1 MHKREGKI
9 IVPEES
15 EKRIESLDSLKTIF
29 LENIDY
35 LGERWA
41 SHLPLFLGSSE
52 VARILWLNTVYQAAI
67 NVPGSVVEF
76 GCQWG
81 ASLNIFN
88 MLRLVYEPWN
98 VSRKI
103 IGFSLFEKGFK
114 DVSEADGKLAKEG
127 DYGVKNN
134 WESILDKI
142 LSLNQYPS
150 PTGKNHKIIEGDVS
164 ETFEK
169 YLNENLELVIS
180 HAHFDLDIYLPTK
193 NLLAKVAERMP
204 KGAVIIFDEINHPGF
219 PGETLALH
227 EVFGLSNLNLRKSPF
242 QPYSCYA
249 IIQ

>member
-15 EKRIESLDSLKTIF
+15 EKRIESLDSIKSIL

-52 VARILWLNTVYQAAI
+52 IARMLWLNTVYQAAI
-67 NVPGSVVEF
+67 NVPGSLVEF
-76 GCQWG
+76 GSQWG
-81 ASLNIFN
+81 ASLNQFN
-88 MLRLVYEPWN
+88 MFRLIYEPWN

-114 DVSEADGKLAKEG
+114 DVSEADGKLAREG
-127 DYGVKNN
+127 DYSVKKN
-134 WESILDKI
+134 WETILDKI

-164 ETFEK
+164 GTFEK
-169 YLNENLELVIS
+169 YLHENPELVIS
-180 HAHFDLDIYLPTK
+180 HAHFDLDIYTPTK
-193 NLLAKVAERMP
+193 NILAKVAERMP
-204 KGAVIIFDEINHPGF
+204 KGAVMIFDEINHPGF

-227 EVFGLSNLNLRKSPF
+227 EVFGINKIALRKSTY
-242 QPYSCYA
+242 QPYSCYFV
-249 IIQ
+249 IE